1 VSHKRADI
9 QGLRALAVLSV
20 VAFHAGL
27 PLPGGFTGVDVF
39 FVISGYVITNMLRR
53 EHAATGRIAFGAF
66 YLRRFRRLAP
76 ALSVV
81 VAFTV
86 AGSSLVL
93 SPLGP
98 QEDVAKT
105 ALGALLFV
113 ANFAIASTTG
123 GYFDRAADANP
134 LLHTWSLSVEEQF
147 YFLFPALLV
156 VGWRLRRSGA
166 VVGAVT
172 ALSLAVALTGGGFYY
187 PLSRA
192 WEFGVG
198 ALLTL
203 ATVRSPRVALAA
215 SALGIE
221 MLLVSFVLLDGDAR
235 WPSPWTLLPVAGAGL
250 LLLGAPKALALPPLA
265 RIGDWSYSLYL
276 WHWPLIVFAVALWPA
291 TPHVR
296 LYAAAASVVPALL
309 SFRFVEQPLRTLR
322 IQPARRLA
330 LLAAAVLALPL
341 LVDGAMAS
349 TVKGVWTPGY
359 QAADLLVA
367 HDGEIGEADFYRS
380 VARYPACG
388 VAELRVHAL
397 RFENVV
403 RCGQSQRTSPAA
415 VALIGDS
422 HAEHLFPGL
431 AAELHGT
438 NVLYDIVDDAPTL
451 DDADFARI
459 VRDVVSRP
467 SIRTVVVS
475 AFWHQRHVVEAAQLV
490 PVLRA
495 LHGKQVFVTDDVPS
509 FPFDAAACKYR
520 TSVLQPSR
528 CSAPATPSNVAI
540 ATAAREA
547 GAHVL
552 HTTDLLCGAQ
562 TCGMVKDGRLL
573 YRDWNH
579 LNADGSRYVAEAMLR
594 DPLFARATADPRRPR
609 R

>member
-1 VSHKRADI
+1 VTHRRADI

-113 ANFAIASTTG
+113 ANFVIASTTG
-123 GYFDRAADANP
+123 GYFDRPADANP

-156 VGWRLRRSGA
+156 VAWRLRRVGA

-172 ALSLAVALTGGGFYY
+172 AVSFAVALTLGGFYY

-203 ATVRSPRVALAA
+203 VAVRSPRVALVA

-221 MLLVSFVLLDGDAR
+221 LLLLSLVVVDDGTR
-235 WPSPWTLLPVAGAGL
+235 WPSAWTLLPVAGAGL
-250 LLLGAPKALALPPLA
+250 LLLGGPKALALPPLV

-309 SFRFVEQPLRTLR
+309 SFRFVEQPLRTLHVR
-322 IQPARRLA
+322 PARRLA

-359 QAADLLVA
+359 RAGDLLLA
-367 HDGEIGEADFYRS
+367 HAGEIGEAGFYRS
-380 VARYPACG
+380 VARYPAC
-388 VAELRVHAL
+388 APPDLRAHAL
-397 RFENVV
+397 TFGSVV
-403 RCGQSQRTSPAA
+403 RCGQSQRDTRPE

-431 AAELHGT
+431 AAELRGT

-451 DDADFARI
+451 ADADFARI
-459 VRDVVSRP
+459 VRDVAARP
-467 SIRTVVVS
+467 SIRTVVLS
-475 AFWHQRHVVEAAQLV
+475 AFWRQRHVTSAAQLL
-490 PVLRA
+490 PVLHA
-495 LHGKQVFVTDDVPS
+495 LHGKQLFVTDDVPS

-520 TSVLQPSR
+520 ASVLQPTR
-528 CSAPATPSNVAI
+528 CSAAASPPAAAI

-547 GAHVL
+547 GAHL
-552 HTTDLLCGAQ
+552 LRTASSLCGAR
-562 TCGMVKDGRLL
+562 TCGMVRDGRLL

-579 LNADGSRYVAEAMLR
+579 LNADGSRYVAAAMLR
-594 DPLFARATADPRRPR
+594 DPLFARATAGPRRPR
-609 R
+609 H